1 MFQQSKIA
9 EKLESGVEIVL
20 NNRNLLPKP
29 DLSDVD
35 VRRTEFNA
43 MRKRLKLSAFGS
55 EYVLFSFLLKFLMYR
70 YFSQFKRILLSALGK
85 IIEEDCPG
93 DYEPSKF
100 MVRKNGNP
108 DSKLKTALQLF
119 SLNLE

>member
-1 MFQQSKIA
+1 M
-9 EKLESGVEIVL
+9 
-20 NNRNLLPKP
+20 PKP

-55 EYVLFSFLLKFLMYR
+55 EYVFFYYLLEFLMYR

-85 IIEEDCPG
+85 IIEEDRPG

>member
-1 MFQQSKIA
+1 M
-9 EKLESGVEIVL
+9 
-20 NNRNLLPKP
+20 PKP

-43 MRKRLKLSAFGS
+43 MRKRLKLFAFSS
-55 EYVLFSFLLKFLMYR
+55 EYMLFSFLLKFLMYR

-85 IIEEDCPG
+85 IIEEGRPG